1 MLIFFRNAEKKIF
14 ASHFFHYS
22 AFDLNI
28 NYCLMEKGLDTRSN
42 IWLKSRAQL
51 IFFVGQ
57 ERGIDQML

>member
-1 MLIFFRNAEKKIF
+1 
-14 ASHFFHYS
+14 
-22 AFDLNI
+22 
-28 NYCLMEKGLDTRSN
+28 MEKGLDTRSN